1 VERAL
6 RTRSEGIDGAGTAT
20 PVAQPAQAIR
30 HSVFSPLLFVDN
42 AVCGSAG
49 PVPNAADGID
59 PETVFM
65 VNYYRYDEQMQRQ
78 SCII

>member
-20 PVAQPAQAIR
+20 LVAQPAQAIL
-30 HSVFSPLLFVDN
+30 HLVFSRLLYVDN

-49 PVPNAADGID
+49 LAPNTADGIV
-59 PETVFM
+59 PEIVFM
-65 VNYYRYDEQMQRQ
+65 GN
-78 SCII
+78 